1 MPRKRKRSR
10 SAARSGRPRSTTAPK
25 GAVAKPASAPL
36 SKGAVVE
43 PGIAPVPE
51 RAATGRGGA
60 PAPKRPTAGV
70 GGAPARK
77 RAAAGA
83 AVSGHPMLSL
93 DNWILAL
100 AGLGVLLTGYLTLVV
115 WLGEHPAYCGAES
128 ECDLVQSS
136 RWSTLLGMP
145 MSLWGL
151 ATYALLVGFAWR
163 VRSRPSAW
171 RATLLVAGIG
181 AGVSWFLTLVSVFQ
195 IEATCGYCLA
205 SFVLMNVLLVL
216 VLLRR
221 PTRMPEH
228 AWRAALPLPAGAAVA
243 VVLGLQL
250 HFSGVFDPAAG
261 PEDPHL
267 QALATHLHDSG
278 ARFYGAYWCPACQ
291 EQKKLFTASVD
302 RLPYI
307 ECTPEGRGGPRAV
320 DCLTR
325 NIEQYPT
332 WIIDGQRHTG
342 VVSVERLGRLSSFD
356 RDATAQDTAPE
367 G

>member
-1 MPRKRKRSR
+1 MPRNRKRKRSR
-10 SAARSGRPRSTTAPK
+10 SAARDGRSRGMTASK
-25 GAVAKPASAPL
+25 RAVIEPASA
-36 SKGAVVE
+36 STSNDAE
-43 PGIAPVPE
+43 AE
-51 RAATGRGGA
+51 QAGA
-60 PAPKRPTAGV
+60 PAS
-70 GGAPARK
+70 K

-83 AVSGHPMLSL
+83 GGARVPKRAAAGTGVSGHPILSL
-93 DNWILAL
+93 DNWIVGL
-100 AGLGVLLTGYLTLVV
+100 AGLGVLLTGYLTLVA
-115 WLGEHPAYCGAES
+115 WLGEHPAYCGADS

-145 MSLWGL
+145 IALWGL
-151 ATYALLVGFAWR
+151 ATYALLAGLAWR
-163 VRSRPSAW
+163 LRSRPSAW
-171 RATLLVAGIG
+171 RATLLVAGVG
-181 AGVSWFLTLVSVFQ
+181 AGVSWYLTLVSVFQ

-205 SFVLMNVLLVL
+205 SFVLANVLLVL

-221 PTRMPEH
+221 PARMPEH
-228 AWRAALPLPAGAAVA
+228 AWRKALPLPVGAVVV

-267 QALATHLHDSG
+267 KALATHLHDSG

-291 EQKKLFTASVD
+291 EQKKLFTASDD

-342 VVSVERLGRLSSFD
+342 VVSVERLGRLSNFD
-356 RDATAQDTAPE
+356 RDTTALDTAPE

>member
-10 SAARSGRPRSTTAPK
+10 SAGRGGRPRGATVPKRTVTEPASAPPAK
-25 GAVAKPASAPL
+25 GAVAEPTSAPS
-36 SKGAVVE
+36 SKGAVAE
-43 PGIAPVPE
+43 PGI
-51 RAATGRGGA
+51 A
-60 PAPKRPTAGV
+60 PAPKRPAAGPA
-70 GGAPARK
+70 GGPARK

-83 AVSGHPMLSL
+83 GVSGHPMLSL
-93 DNWILAL
+93 DHWILGL
-100 AGLGVLLTGYLTLVV
+100 AGLGILLTGYLTLVA

-145 MSLWGL
+145 ISLWGL
-151 ATYALLVGFAWR
+151 ATYALLAGLAWR
-163 VRSRPSAW
+163 LRSRASAW
-171 RATLLVAGIG
+171 RAVLLVAGIG
-181 AGVSWFLTLVSVFQ
+181 TGVSWYLTLVSVLQ

-221 PTRMPEH
+221 PARMPEH
-228 AWRAALPLPAGAAVA
+228 AWRKALPLPAGAAVA
-243 VVLGLQL
+243 LVLGLQL

-267 QALATHLHDSG
+267 QALATHLNDSG

-342 VVSVERLGRLSSFD
+342 VVSVGRLGRLSNFD
-356 RDATAQDTAPE
+356 RDATARETAPE